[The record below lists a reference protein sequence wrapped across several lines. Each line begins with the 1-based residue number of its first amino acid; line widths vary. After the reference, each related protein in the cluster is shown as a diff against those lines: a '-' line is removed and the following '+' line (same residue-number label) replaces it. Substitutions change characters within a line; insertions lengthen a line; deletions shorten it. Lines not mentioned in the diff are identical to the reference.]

1 MASQN
6 VKEITT
12 ANWDDEVVHSTL
24 PVLVDFWAPW
34 CYPCRLLGPTIER
47 LADQFAGRL
56 KVGKLNTDDNS
67 EMANQYGIDGIPQVL
82 IFRGGNQPV
91 ERLKGNQPEAV
102 LAAAINRV
110 LGDAVTKTA

>member
-12 ANWDDEVVHSTL
+12 ANWDQEVVQSDL

-47 LADQFAGRL
+47 LADQYAGKL
-56 KVGKLNTDDNS
+56 KVGKLNTDENP
-67 EMANQYGIDGIPQVL
+67 EMANQFGIDGIPQVL
-82 IFRGGNQPV
+82 LFKGGAKPV

-102 LAAAINRV
+102 LTATINRV
-110 LGDAVTKTA
+110 LGDTMT